1 MMGTRE
7 APFRPERI
15 CILPSSHF
23 GCKTPGITP
32 KRAPMN
38 VLGVK
43 TPFLHPK
50 SALTP
55 PEGTAAERREGYVG
69 FARAEWAGRKAQRR
83 STRRQPLGFDQRS
96 PLFRKYWSAIS

>member
-15 CILPSSHF
+15 CILRHHIS
-23 GCKTPGITP
+23 
-32 KRAPMN
+32 
-38 VLGVK
+38 GVK

-55 PEGTAAERREGYVG
+55 PRGPPQSGARGYVG
-69 FARAEWAGRKAQRR
+69 FARAEWAGRLRIPSPA
-83 STRRQPLGFDQRS
+83 GFPQ
-96 PLFRKYWSAIS
+96 

>member
-23 GCKTPGITP
+23 GCKTPGIAP

-55 PEGTAAERREGYVG
+55 PRGPPPSPREPDSRFPSITHAKTDVFNPAVRGGLY
-69 FARAEWAGRKAQRR
+69 
-83 STRRQPLGFDQRS
+83 
-96 PLFRKYWSAIS
+96 FRGSG